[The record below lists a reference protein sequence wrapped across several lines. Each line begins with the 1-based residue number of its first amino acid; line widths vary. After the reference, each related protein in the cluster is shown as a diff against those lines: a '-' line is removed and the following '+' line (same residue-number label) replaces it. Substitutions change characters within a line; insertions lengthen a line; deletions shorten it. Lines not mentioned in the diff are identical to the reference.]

1 MKIRMLPD
9 CLQVLESSLLNY
21 FPIQGLYEN
30 LSSSLERRVTTDTS
44 YSKYKIGR
52 TYLTALSSLPLI
64 FISTTSDVQLK
75 IYLQI
80 NYKLYY
86 NLGKQSTSFVALD
99 IRKYLPS
106 KWSM

>member
-52 TYLTALSSLPLI
+52 TYGNI
-64 FISTTSDVQLK
+64 
-75 IYLQI
+75 
-80 NYKLYY
+80 
-86 NLGKQSTSFVALD
+86 
-99 IRKYLPS
+99 
-106 KWSM
+106 